1 MENINIGMKKFKSVY
16 YIIILTKLLKG
27 EQKMKRQINVVFIF
41 TLLILT
47 FFSLVESTNAGI
59 IDRADAE
66 SMYINE
72 VDNIC
77 INLIEVK
84 YVYRL
89 FHVGRIENVYDG
101 ENYVSFDSINLWRIS
116 RLRATDS
123 SFWDFSISHYEGVH
137 HSLEDYRFIGILTD
151 NFIYGTFF
159 KSV

>member
-1 MENINIGMKKFKSVY
+1 MKKFKSVY
-16 YIIILTKLLKG
+16 YLILLTKLVKG
-27 EQKMKRQINVVFIF
+27 EQKMKKQIKVIFIF

-47 FFSLVESTNAGI
+47 FFSLVGSTDAGI
-59 IDRADAE
+59 IDRADAG
-66 SMYINE
+66 SIYIDKA
-72 VDNIC
+72 DNIC
-77 INLIEVK
+77 INLIETK

-89 FHVGRIENVYDG
+89 FHVGRIENVYTG

-116 RLRATDS
+116 RLRATDG
-123 SFWDFSISHYEGVH
+123 SFWDFSISHYEGTH